1 MGKNNRKKLKIKN
14 QNYKM
19 IKKVKTKKVN
29 VKYFE
34 DLFWEKEYNLNFN
47 FKTIKVKLYYCQ
59 SQKYFLFKYDFI
71 FFKYNITIKIYY
83 A

>member
-34 DLFWEKEYNLNFN
+34 DLF
-47 FKTIKVKLYYCQ
+47 
-59 SQKYFLFKYDFI
+59 
-71 FFKYNITIKIYY
+71 
-83 A
+83 